1 MTLEIIDEGYA
12 DYGEMLS
19 KQRELFSMMVE
30 RKRQGIPIDR
40 EFILLVEHNPVITLG
55 RHAKPEN
62 ILFREEELALRG
74 IEMHRIERGG
84 DVTYHG
90 PGQLVAYPI
99 LNLEAHKMGVR
110 DYVEM
115 LEEAVIRTL
124 SEFGLKGERVAGAS
138 GVWIDAGTERER
150 KICALG
156 VKCSRYITMH
166 GLALNVNTDL
176 NGFRMINPCGFLD
189 KGVTSMAAELHKEVD
204 INLVKNIIAKHF
216 KNLLGY
222 NQ

>member
-1 MTLEIIDEGYA
+1 MKLEIIDEGYA

-55 RHAKPEN
+55 RHAKQEN

-74 IEMHRIERGG
+74 IEVHRIERGG

-138 GVWIDAGTERER
+138 GVWIDARTERER

-216 KNLLGY
+216 KYLLGY
-222 NQ
+222 N